1 MLHIVLSLA
10 LASALT
16 LCAFR
21 DPFSAAHGCSMYEY
35 SAFGK
40 LHGINKYFALLKIDG
55 VCYQIK
61 EGQEIAGHVVL
72 VVSEYEIVLK
82 DRLGKEIKIL
92 RKEKALQLR

>member
-1 MLHIVLSLA
+1 
-10 LASALT
+10 
-16 LCAFR
+16 
-21 DPFSAAHGCSMYEY
+21 MYEY

-82 DRLGKEIKIL
+82 DKRGKEIRIFL
-92 RKEKALQLR
+92 RKKSPST